1 MSQYFGKYRGKVT
14 NNLDPNNLGRIQ
26 VSVPAVF
33 GDFTLNWAMPCVPYA
48 GAQNGFYAIPPVD
61 SNVWVEFEAGDPERP
76 IWTGCFWGLG
86 EVPTKA
92 LATPAAIDHVVLQ
105 TPGPTLLLLSD
116 MPGPTGGI
124 VLSIST
130 GAKITV
136 NDLGIAIDNGKGAKI
151 ELKGP
156 TVSINGT
163 AFAVT

>member
-33 GDFTLNWAMPCVPYA
+33 GDFDLTWAMPCVPYCGSKA
-48 GAQNGFYAIPPVD
+48 GFYAIPPVD
-61 SNVWVEFEAGDPERP
+61 ANVWVEFEAGDPEHP
-76 IWTGCFWGLG
+76 IWTGCFWGVG

-92 LATPAAIDHVVLQ
+92 LATPAAVDHVVLQ

-124 VLSIST
+124 VLSTSN
-130 GAKITV
+130 GAKITI
-136 NDLGIAIDNGKGAKI
+136 NDLGITIDNGKNAKI

>member
-14 NNLDPNNLGRIQ
+14 NNLDPSNLGRIQ

-33 GDFTLNWAMPCVPYA
+33 GDFELNWAVPCVPYA
-48 GAQNGFYAIPPVD
+48 GPQAAFYAIPPVGA
-61 SNVWVEFEAGDPERP
+61 SVWVEFEAGDPDHP
-76 IWTGCFWGLG
+76 IWTGGFWALG
-86 EVPTKA
+86 EVPSQA
-92 LATPAAIDHVVLQ
+92 ISTPAAIDHVVLQ

-124 VLSIST
+124 VLSTAT
-130 GAKITV
+130 GAKITI
-136 NDLGIAIDNGKGAKI
+136 NDLGITIDNGKGAKI

>member
-14 NNLDPNNLGRIQ
+14 NNLDPTNLGRIQ

-33 GDFTLNWAMPCVPYA
+33 GDFELNWAMPCVPYA
-48 GAQNGFYAIPPVD
+48 GSQAGFYAIPPVGA
-61 SNVWVEFEAGDPERP
+61 SVWVEFEAGDPDHP
-76 IWTGCFWGLG
+76 IWTGGFWALG
-86 EVPTKA
+86 EVPTEA
-92 LATPAAIDHVVLQ
+92 LKTPAAIDHVVLQ

-124 VLSIST
+124 VLSTAT
-130 GAKITV
+130 GAKITI
-136 NDLGIAIDNGKGAKI
+136 NDLGITIDNGKGAKI

>member
-33 GDFTLNWAMPCVPYA
+33 GDFDLNWAMPCVPYA
-48 GAQNGFYAIPPVD
+48 GSQNGFYAIPPVD
-61 SNVWVEFEAGDPERP
+61 ANVWVEFEAGDPEHP
-76 IWTGCFWGLG
+76 IWTGGFWGLG
-86 EVPTKA
+86 EVPSKA

-130 GAKITV
+130 GAKITI
-136 NDLGIAIDNGKGAKI
+136 NDLGITIDNGKNAKI